1 MAVMDARNMDHTD
14 LIEAAAQAEISNS
27 VNGTAAADTR
37 VNVSSPAQSKPL
49 PKTGAR
55 MSVRLVEP
63 RDRAALHNLLVQH
76 HANTEFRAQ
85 PFSPWKFNQNFDHVV
100 SRPPR
105 NVGMVVELGD
115 VVIGVAWASADSY
128 MLSDGPL
135 FCTVQLIA
143 VELEAIGP
151 LRRAKAFLALV
162 AGIRQWAASMNASH
176 SFIHVT
182 TGSNLAATDRLMK
195 AAGARTVGG
204 AYVV

>member
-1 MAVMDARNMDHTD
+1 MCCNCLSPFRLAKSALCCSIVSRISPLRWLGYQIRVDVM
-14 LIEAAAQAEISNS
+14 NS
-27 VNGTAAADTR
+27 QTQKR
-37 VNVSSPAQSKPL
+37 VES
-49 PKTGAR
+49 
-55 MSVRLVEP
+55 

-115 VVIGVAWASADSY
+115 AVIGVAWASADSY

>member
-1 MAVMDARNMDHTD
+1 MRWRDYQMRMDVMNSQ
-14 LIEAAAQAEISNS
+14 AQ
-27 VNGTAAADTR
+27 
-37 VNVSSPAQSKPL
+37 K
-49 PKTGAR
+49 
-55 MSVRLVEP
+55 LVEP

-105 NVGMVVELGD
+105 NVGMVVELGNA
-115 VVIGVAWASADSY
+115 VIGVAWASADSY

-143 VELEAIGP
+143 VELEAIGQKFNFF
-151 LRRAKAFLALV
+151 RRAKAFLALV
-162 AGIRQWAASMNASH
+162 AGIRQWAASMNTSH

-195 AAGARTVGG
+195 AARARTVGG